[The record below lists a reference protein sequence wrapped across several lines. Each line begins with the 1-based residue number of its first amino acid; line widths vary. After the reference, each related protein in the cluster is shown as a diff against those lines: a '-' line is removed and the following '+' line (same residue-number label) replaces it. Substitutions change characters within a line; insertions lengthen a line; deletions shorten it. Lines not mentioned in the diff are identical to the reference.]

1 MYFTLL
7 GFWVLH
13 FYFLHYDIHRLCLH
27 HHPFSLQQ
35 DGLVHTSKVGNSCH
49 LTKTTFLNCIISV
62 FTNFTIR
69 IVKLYS
75 SWFSGWAFLIH
86 GFELS
91 PLWLNL
97 LFLYATIAMLGV
109 ELGVLC
115 ERILS
120 SCLIFVRRSINVGQF
135 AEFRVIVNADHEGEK
150 SPRRKIFSII
160 CV

>member
-1 MYFTLL
+1 MF
-7 GFWVLH
+7 G
-13 FYFLHYDIHRLCLH
+13 D
-27 HHPFSLQQ
+27 
-35 DGLVHTSKVGNSCH
+35 
-49 LTKTTFLNCIISV
+49 
-62 FTNFTIR
+62 
-69 IVKLYS
+69 
-75 SWFSGWAFLIH
+75 FLIH
-86 GFELS
+86 DFELS
-91 PLWLNL
+91 RLWLNL
-97 LFLYATIAMLGV
+97 LFLYAIIPMLGV